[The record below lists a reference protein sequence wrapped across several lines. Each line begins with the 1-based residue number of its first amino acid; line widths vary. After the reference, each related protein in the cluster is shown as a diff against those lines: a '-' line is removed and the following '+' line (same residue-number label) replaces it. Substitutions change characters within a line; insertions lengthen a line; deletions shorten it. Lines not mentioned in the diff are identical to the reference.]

1 MKSTFI
7 LLAIAWIAHASY
19 PHQNATYNGF
29 IYLTTLSI
37 GSQILNVSV
46 DIDMQ
51 FNVNNYIVHIHCGN
65 QL

>member
-51 FNVNNYIVHIHCGN
+51 FNVHN
-65 QL
+65 